1 MTTREVMEID
11 VCAINKPLK
20 EKVKDMDIME
30 LLRNCHPVYR
40 VDYAR
45 ALHKE
50 GTITEE
56 QMKEFTITKR
66 T

>member
-1 MTTREVMEID
+1 MTTREVVEID

-30 LLRNCHPVYR
+30 LLRNCHTVYR

-50 GTITEE
+50 
-56 QMKEFTITKR
+56 
-66 T
+66 